1 MNFKELGDFLDDS
14 SKKTIPIAQELLFS
28 YVDEKNK
35 EAVRYQ
41 ISTGGKRLRPALAL
55 AVCQMLGG
63 KAEDVL
69 YPAASLEILHNYSLI
84 IDDIIDKSPL
94 RRKELTCWF
103 KFGKSTAECI
113 GIDYSAAIFQGANR
127 SKNPKEIS
135 ELLAKTM
142 KVLVDGEIMDILFEQ
157 SSRTNEP
164 YIKKNRYSNVTDQ
177 DYFEMVSKKTA
188 ALIQTSCEVGAL
200 LAGAKGKELEKIKE
214 YGLNLGIAFQI
225 QDDILDIFGSQKSFG
240 KRKGQDI
247 AEGKLGNIVI
257 LFACREFSAQ
267 DKKEFLEIIKKNN
280 VNNKEV
286 KEIIEKIK
294 KTNALAL
301 SEEKGQEFIN
311 KAQKALEGLP
321 QNKWNDILR
330 EIADFVIKR
339 EK

>member
-1 MNFKELGDFLDDS
+1 MNFKELGDFLEES
-14 SKKTIPIAQELLFS
+14 SKKVEPKIEELLFS
-28 YVDEKNK
+28 YVDEKNR
-35 EAVRYQ
+35 EAVKYQ

-55 AVCQMLGG
+55 TACQMLGG
-63 KAEDVL
+63 KIEDSL

-84 IDDIIDKSPL
+84 IDDIVDKSTL
-94 RRKELTCWF
+94 RRKEPTCWF
-103 KFGKSTAECI
+103 KLGKSTAECI
-113 GIDYSAAIFQGANR
+113 SIYYSAAIFQGANR
-127 SKNPKEIS
+127 SKKPIEIS
-135 ELLAKTM
+135 EILAKSM
-142 KVLVDGEIMDILFEQ
+142 KVLVDGEILDILFEQ
-157 SSRTNEP
+157 SGRSNEP
-164 YIKKNRYSNVTDQ
+164 YIKQNRYDKVTDQ

-188 ALIQTSCEVGAL
+188 VLIQASCEIGAL
-200 LAGAKGKELEKIKE
+200 VANAKKNDLEKIKE

-267 DKKEFLEIIKKNN
+267 DKKNFLETIRKNN

-294 KTNALAL
+294 KTKAL
-301 SEEKGQEFIN
+301 SLSMAKAQEFIS
-311 KAQKALEGLP
+311 KAKKALEFLP
-321 QNKWNDILR
+321 QNKWNDILK